1 MVVFGANGSTIYT
14 SEAQMARQ
22 KIREPLP
29 FVAQLIQF
37 VAMRY
42 FKSDN
47 TAAVSREILDAIGAA
62 NVGASVAYGTD
73 RWSERLDDVYGAF
86 FGTKVRVF
94 AVSSGTA
101 ANSLALATM
110 CPPWGTVLT
119 HHEAHIERD
128 ECGAP
133 EFFTGGA
140 KLSLVG
146 GAGAKIAAADLA
158 QRLTWFDAHV
168 HGVQPRMLSITQA
181 TERGAIYTPAE
192 IAALA
197 QIAHAKG
204 MRVHMDGARFANA
217 LVAQNVTPAE
227 LTWKSGVDVL
237 SFGVIKNGG
246 MNAEAV
252 VFFDPAHVADF
263 EFRRKRAGQLA
274 CKGRY
279 AAVQLLTY
287 LESGM
292 WKRNAERAN
301 RLASRI
307 AAAAPRFLSE
317 PFATN
322 QVFMKLGDE
331 RIAALSK
338 EFGFYPWGPTGSGEC
353 RFVCSWDTPEEDV
366 DALCAALSAL

>member
-1 MVVFGANGSTIYT
+1 
-14 SEAQMARQ
+14 
-22 KIREPLP
+22 
-29 FVAQLIQF
+29 
-37 VAMRY
+37 MRY

-47 TAAVSREILDAIGAA
+47 TAAVSREILDAIAAA
-62 NVGASVAYGTD
+62 NTGVALAYGAD
-73 RWSERLDDVYGAF
+73 AWSERLDAVFGEF
-86 FGTKVRVF
+86 FGHAVRVY

-119 HHEAHIERD
+119 HAEAHIERD

-140 KLSLVG
+140 KLSLIG
-146 GAGAKIAAADLA
+146 GAGAKIAPADLEA
-158 QRLTWFDAHV
+158 RLKWFDAHV
-168 HGVQPRMLSITQA
+168 HGVQPRMLSLTQA
-181 TERGAIYTPAE
+181 TERGAVYTPAE
-192 IAALA
+192 TSALA
-197 QIAHAKG
+197 KIAHANQ
-204 MRVHMDGARFANA
+204 MRVHVDGARFANA
-217 LVAQNVTPAE
+217 LVAQNVTPAD

-263 EFRRKRAGQLA
+263 EFRRKRAGQLL

-279 AAVQLLTY
+279 AAAQLLAFIETG
-287 LESGM
+287 L
-292 WKRNAERAN
+292 WKRNAERTN
-301 RLASRI
+301 RLAARI
-307 AAAAPRFLSE
+307 AAAASKLLSE

-331 RIAALSK
+331 RIAALT
-338 EFGFYPWGPTGSGEC
+338 EQGFGFYGWPPSDSGEA
-353 RFVCSWDTPEEDV
+353 RFVVSWDTPEEDV
-366 DALCAALSAL
+366 DALCLALSKL